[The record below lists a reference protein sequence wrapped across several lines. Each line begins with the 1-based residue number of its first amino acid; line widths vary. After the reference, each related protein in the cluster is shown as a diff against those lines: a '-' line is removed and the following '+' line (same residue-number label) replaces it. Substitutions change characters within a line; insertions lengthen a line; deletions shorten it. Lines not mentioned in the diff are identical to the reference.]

1 MLCGD
6 FFSGNDAWVL
16 FSSSGNNARVLFQEM
31 LCGYFCQEMMPGYF
45 FLRKSL
51 IGERDRSL
59 QFLSYTKWKGL
70 VEESQLNQLVL
81 QYFCCQYFAEL
92 EPTPKVKKKIYLLLF
107 AFLKLWNID
116 IENCWGKPMQSS
128 KSLKCIAIVCQNMF
142 HPCAQTQQYGGSFVF
157 GSNLPWIR
165 PHCTTQMSLD
175 KIQI

>member
-1 MLCGD
+1 MY
-6 FFSGNDAWVL
+6 GNDAWVL
-16 FSSSGNNARVLFQEM
+16 F
-31 LCGYFCQEMMPGYF
+31 
-45 FLRKSL
+45 LRKSL
-51 IGERDRSL
+51 IYQGERDGSL
-59 QFLSYTKWKGL
+59 QFLSYTKGKGL
-70 VEESQLNQLVL
+70 VEESHLNQIVL

-128 KSLKCIAIVCQNMF
+128 KSLKCIAVVCQNIF
-142 HPCAQTQQYGGSFVF
+142 HPCAQTQQCGGSFVF